1 MKSLS
6 LPVFPNNLCFRTH
19 TFISEKS
26 ANAYTK
32 ISAGRVKAEDS
43 VQYIR
48 ARTGVIVCA
57 GGFSTN
63 AKLCGLHDPHL
74 ENPGTTNH
82 PGATGE
88 V

>member
-1 MKSLS
+1 M
-6 LPVFPNNLCFRTH
+6 
-19 TFISEKS
+19 
-26 ANAYTK
+26 

-57 GGFSTN
+57 GGFAAN
-63 AKLCGLHDPHL
+63 AKLCGLQDPRL
-74 ENPGTTNH
+74 EKLRTTNP

-88 V
+88 VLQEMIKLDAVRTTRRRKT